1 MIKVRKSAEP
11 QELAQKG
18 YSCDAVKHALI
29 EDTDEKC
36 YICERSRDTD
46 FEVEHLKSRRYYPEL
61 ENDWSN
67 LYAVCSYCNKKKGSY
82 HDGMLNPDKCD
93 VEDVIDHKVDLM
105 KEKAVFS
112 SLDGRDSIKST
123 IKLLTKVFNGT
134 RKPRRDPEQ
143 RFWDK
148 FKKEY
153 NDFNAVVNDYLAG
166 NLNAEEDIRELL
178 DIREEFLAFKYYII
192 KSNPILLQVFR
203 NDIIWNK

>member
-1 MIKVRKSAEP
+1 MIKVRKSTEP
-11 QELAQKG
+11 QELAQNG

-29 EDTDEKC
+29 VDTDEKC

-46 FEVEHLKSRRYYPEL
+46 FEVEHLKSRRNYPEL

-67 LYAVCSYCNKKKGSY
+67 LYAACSYCNKKKGRY
-82 HDGMLNPDKCD
+82 HDGMLNPDRCD
-93 VEDVIDHKVDLM
+93 VEDTIDHKVDLM
-105 KEKAVFS
+105 KEKAIFS
-112 SLDGRDSIKST
+112 SQDGRDSVKST

-134 RKPRRDPEQ
+134 RKPRRELEQ
-143 RFWDK
+143 RFWDQ

-166 NLNAEEDIRELL
+166 NTNSEEDIRELL

-192 KSNPILLQVFR
+192 KSNPVLFQVFC